1 MIKPAALLA
10 LVALLFAA
18 PVALAH
24 EGNPNYRSVVKGVT
38 PATNGASFEI
48 LNFDDRVLLHNTSG
62 KDIEVFGYEN
72 EPYAQVKADGTVL
85 LNTNSKAYYLNE
97 DRQGESAVPQ
107 DLGSEPN
114 WKEQSKSGRFEWHDH
129 RMHWMGA
136 GDPPNL
142 TDKGKTTLI
151 DNWEIPISVGG
162 QKGQVTGTLTWVPQ
176 DNGGLPIGAIFGFAA
191 LIIVLSVAVFI
202 VRRRRSAED
211 DGGSGGESAEQPKKG
226 PVEAW

>member
-1 MIKPAALLA
+1 MTKPAALLA

-24 EGNPNYRSVVKGVT
+24 EGNPNYRSVVKTVT
-38 PATNGASFEI
+38 PTTDGANFEI
-48 LNFDDRVLLHNTSG
+48 LNFDDRILLHNTSG
-62 KDIEVFGYEN
+62 KDIEIFDYEN
-72 EPYAQVKADGTVL
+72 GPYAQVKADGTVL

-97 DRQGESAVPQ
+97 DRQGQSAVPQ

-142 TDKGKTTLI
+142 TDKGKETVI
-151 DNWEIPISVGG
+151 DDKWEIPISIGG
-162 QKGQVTGTLTWVPQ
+162 QKGEVTGTLTWVPL
-176 DNGGLPIGAIFGFAA
+176 DSGGLPIGAIFGFAA
-191 LIIVLSVAVFI
+191 LLIVLSVAVFV
-202 VRRRRSAED
+202 VRRRRSSD
-211 DGGSGGESAEQPKKG
+211 DGGDSGPADQQPKA

>member
-24 EGNPNYRSVVKGVT
+24 EGNPNYRSVVTGVT
-38 PATNGASFEI
+38 PADKGASFEI

-62 KDIEVFGYEN
+62 KDVEIFGYEN